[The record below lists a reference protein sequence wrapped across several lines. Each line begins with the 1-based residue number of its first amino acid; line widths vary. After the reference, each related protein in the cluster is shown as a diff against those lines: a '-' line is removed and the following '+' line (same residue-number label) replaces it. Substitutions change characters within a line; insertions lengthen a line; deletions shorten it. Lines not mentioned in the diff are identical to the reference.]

1 MNRFFGR
8 TIELLKGTYELVR
21 PFGRRKVAIVL
32 LVVMINALAQMVSV
46 VSIFP
51 FLAVATNTDQFVNSG
66 IGRLLLTW
74 APGMT
79 PDNVLLYVGMLVIG
93 VLFLSNGSA
102 VVSEYVRNRFGYSYA
117 HWLRMRLVQFYVSQP
132 YSYHV
137 ARNSAILI
145 KKAVGD
151 VNGFVSGVLLSLL
164 EIVTRL
170 LTVVLLVGMLLF
182 INAKVA
188 IVVLAVGAGY
198 YLLVFSF
205 LRTRLEALSAGLKES
220 FRGTY
225 LSISQLLGAIKVVI
239 VQGRQDFFL
248 NRFEQPSRKQARL
261 QTLAPVL
268 STSPRYLLEPIA
280 FGGIVAAV
288 LFLDRSGTSLTN
300 ILPTI
305 GLFAFAGYRLMPT
318 LQLLYSQ
325 FSGLLTQHFALDEV
339 REELAGVDLSVG
351 KMYHESV
358 PEQLSGFTWERGIT
372 LEGVTFYY
380 PESEKAVLHDL
391 NLFIPR
397 QQITAFVGPTGSG
410 KSTLIDLLLGLYV
423 PTSGRILVDDQ
434 PLSGAVLQSWRRRVG
449 YVPQDIFLLDDT
461 ITRNIAFGMPDREI
475 DIERVRKAAAMAQIG
490 QFIEE
495 ELPLGYDTI
504 TGERGVRLSGGQRQR
519 IALARALYTNPDVLI
534 LDEATSALDNKTE
547 SEFMQ
552 VIGELSNALTIIM
565 IAHRLTTVFRAD
577 CIYYLEEGKIIG
589 EGTYGELL
597 EAVPQFRDLA
607 ASY

>member
-1 MNRFFGR
+1 
-8 TIELLKGTYELVR
+8 
-21 PFGRRKVAIVL
+21 
-32 LVVMINALAQMVSV
+32 
-46 VSIFP
+46 
-51 FLAVATNTDQFVNSG
+51 
-66 IGRLLLTW
+66 
-74 APGMT
+74 
-79 PDNVLLYVGMLVIG
+79 
-93 VLFLSNGSA
+93 
-102 VVSEYVRNRFGYSYA
+102 
-117 HWLRMRLVQFYVSQP
+117 
-132 YSYHV
+132 
-137 ARNSAILI
+137 
-145 KKAVGD
+145 
-151 VNGFVSGVLLSLL
+151 
-164 EIVTRL
+164 
-170 LTVVLLVGMLLF
+170 
-182 INAKVA
+182 
-188 IVVLAVGAGY
+188 
-198 YLLVFSF
+198 
-205 LRTRLEALSAGLKES
+205 
-220 FRGTY
+220 
-225 LSISQLLGAIKVVI
+225 
-239 VQGRQDFFL
+239 
-248 NRFEQPSRKQARL
+248 
-261 QTLAPVL
+261 
-268 STSPRYLLEPIA
+268 
-280 FGGIVAAV
+280 
-288 LFLDRSGTSLTN
+288 
-300 ILPTI
+300 
-305 GLFAFAGYRLMPT
+305 
-318 LQLLYSQ
+318 
-325 FSGLLTQHFALDEV
+325 
-339 REELAGVDLSVG
+339 
-351 KMYHESV
+351 
-358 PEQLSGFTWERGIT
+358 
-372 LEGVTFYY
+372 
-380 PESEKAVLHDL
+380 

-434 PLSGAVLQSWRRRVG
+434 PLSGTVLQSWRRRVG